1 MAVTIYL
8 VRHGRTVWNIEG
20 RLQGSGDSALVEEGI
35 IGAKKTGIALK
46 DVPFTAAYSSMQK
59 RAQDTANYILAENNL
74 SNIPHFHHKGL
85 NEFDFGSWEGMKSL
99 DLQEN
104 EEYLIMKRTPAEYLA
119 KANGGE
125 RFEQLYQRV
134 TQVFNQIAQLHQNDG
149 KVLIVSHG
157 MTLTL
162 LTAVLKEIAWQ
173 DFRNEEKHR
182 FIINTAITKV
192 EVDNGKVTVLEF
204 NNTDHLDNVPTSQY
218 KR

>member
-59 RAQDTANYILAENNL
+59 RAQDTANYILAENKL

-104 EEYLIMKRTPAEYLA
+104 EEYWVMKRTPAEYLA
-119 KANGGE
+119 KENGSE

-134 TQVFNQIAQLHQNDG
+134 TQVFNQIAELHQNGG

-204 NNTDHLDNVPTSQY
+204 NNTDHLDSVPTSQY

>member
-8 VRHGRTVWNIEG
+8 VRHGRTVWNLEG

-46 DVPFTAAYSSMQK
+46 HIPFTAAYSSMQK
-59 RAQDTANYILAENNL
+59 RAQDTANYILAENER

-85 NEFDFGSWEGMKSL
+85 NEFDFGSWEGMKSV

-104 EEYLIMKRTPAEYLA
+104 DEYWVMKRTPAEYLA
-119 KANGGE
+119 KSNGGE
-125 RFEQLYQRV
+125 LFEQLYQRV
-134 TQVFNQIAQLHQNDG
+134 TQAFNQIAELHKNDG

-162 LTAVLKEIAWQ
+162 LTAVLKGIAWQ
-173 DFRNEEKHR
+173 DFRNEEKHS
-182 FIINTAITKV
+182 FVFNTAITQV
-192 EVDNGKVTVLEF
+192 EVENGKVKVIDF
-204 NNTDHLDNVPTSQY
+204 NNVDHLNH
-218 KR
+218 

>member
-8 VRHGRTVWNIEG
+8 VRHGRTVWNLEG

-46 DVPFTAAYSSMQK
+46 HIPFTAAYSSMQK
-59 RAQDTANYILAENNL
+59 RAQDTANYILAENER

-85 NEFDFGSWEGMKSL
+85 NEFDFGSWEGMKSV

-104 EEYLIMKRTPAEYLA
+104 DEYWVMKRTPAEYEA
-119 KANGGE
+119 KSNGGE

-134 TQVFNQIAQLHQNDG
+134 TQVFNQIAELHKNAG
-149 KVLIVSHG
+149 NVLIVSHG

-162 LTAVLKEIAWQ
+162 LTAVLKGIAWQ
-173 DFRNEEKHR
+173 DFRNEEKHS
-182 FIINTAITKV
+182 FVINTAITKV
-192 EVDNGKVTVLEF
+192 EVDNGRITVLEF
-204 NNTDHLDNVPTSQY
+204 NNTNHLDNMPNDQY
-218 KR
+218 KG